1 MILGHDIS
9 EMLTKEAGDYSK
21 SVLSALFELG
31 LSPKL
36 KGFGY
41 TLEAI
46 LVYRQDPRQSIMKDI
61 YPAVARL
68 QSPGI
73 SPAQVERNIRWAVG
87 LAWKNRDEAVW
98 AKYFCDLHNIGQ
110 RKPTNLEFTSQI
122 AWRIESWGTSSGDDG
137 NDKEKSKDLSR

>member
-9 EMLTKEAGDYSK
+9 EMLTKEAGAYSK

-68 QSPGI
+68 QSPGA

-98 AKYFCDLHNIGQ
+98 AKYFCDPHNICQ
-110 RKPTNLEFTSQI
+110 RKPTNLEFISRI
-122 AWRIESWGTSSGDDG
+122 AWRIESWGAEPSHVKNHAENTDID
-137 NDKEKSKDLSR
+137 R

>member
-1 MILGHDIS
+1 
-9 EMLTKEAGDYSK
+9 MLIKEAGDYSK

-68 QSPGI
+68 QSPGV
-73 SPAQVERNIRWAVG
+73 SPVQVERNIRRAIG
-87 LAWKNRDEAVW
+87 LAWQSRDEAVW
-98 AKYFCDLHNIGQ
+98 ARFFPNSKHVNA
-110 RKPTNLEFTSQI
+110 RKPTNYEFISQV
-122 AWRIESWGTSSGDDG
+122 AWHIELCEEWIDG
-137 NDKEKSKDLSR
+137 NKGIPGEHSGSL